1 MPSVVTWE
9 RKEGLDFLPLPLETQ
24 WKFKGG
30 NSKRKKNGYV
40 IRQKCIRHAAYSN
53 ISRKKNRFF
62 FSLYPNCIRP
72 SIHIRFRQPVGKKFY
87 LNIVRQKVKDYVR
100 AVTQLN
106 WLVLKIPFLNPCLT
120 KKKTF
125 PSYPEK
131 KKSMHLNVGC
141 RTRARVHWP
150 RSLMC
155 VCCINRCCL
164 GRALCGRFF

>member
-1 MPSVVTWE
+1 MQPTV
-9 RKEGLDFLPLPLETQ
+9 
-24 WKFKGG
+24 
-30 NSKRKKNGYV
+30 
-40 IRQKCIRHAAYSN
+40 
-53 ISRKKNRFF
+53 ISREKKNRFF